1 MHPDTSSSNTL
12 PLAVAPQ
19 TAASLLGSTESS
31 LEKDRA
37 VGHLGIPYVKA
48 GKRVIY
54 CLSDLKDWLTANK
67 VTPSTHAGEGVK
79 S

>member
-1 MHPDTSSSNTL
+1 MPLRNPFSNTA
-12 PLAVAPQ
+12 PLAVAPK
-19 TAASLLGSTESS
+19 AAAILIGSTESS

-54 CLSDLKDWLTANK
+54 RLSDLDAWLTANST
-67 VTPSTHAGEGVK
+67 TPPKRGASHE
-79 S
+79 

>member
-1 MHPDTSSSNTL
+1 MPCHTPPSNTL

-19 TAASLLGSTESS
+19 TAADLLGSTESS

-37 VGHLGIPYVKA
+37 VGHLGIPYIKA

-54 CLSDLKDWLTANK
+54 RLSDLDDWLTSNRT
-67 VTPSTHAGEGVK
+67 TPIKRETSHE
-79 S
+79 